1 MAAVLQHNITT
12 TLTQNLL
19 EAGDN
24 VNDIKAITL
33 ANVDSSND
41 AEVDLFLNK
50 GDNNFYIL
58 KNVGIPHKN
67 TLVLYPEDN
76 IVFNNSSAGFS
87 LRIQVDNGSG
97 AACDVDV
104 IIKR

>member
-1 MAAVLQHNITT
+1 MATLQHNITT
-12 TLTQNLL
+12 VLTQDLL
-19 EAGDN
+19 TAGDK
-24 VNDIKAITL
+24 VNSISSITL
-33 ANVDSSND
+33 ANVDTSND

-67 TLVLYPEDN
+67 TLVLYPEDG
-76 IVFNNSSAGFS
+76 IVFNNNANGFS
-87 LRIQVDNGSG
+87 MRIKVDNGSG
-97 AACDVDV
+97 AATAVDV